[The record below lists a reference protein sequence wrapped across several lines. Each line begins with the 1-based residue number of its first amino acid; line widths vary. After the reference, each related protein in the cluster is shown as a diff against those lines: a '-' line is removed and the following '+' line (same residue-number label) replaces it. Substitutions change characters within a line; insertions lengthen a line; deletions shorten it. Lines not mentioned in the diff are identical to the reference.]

1 MTRDVLAVSP
11 DTSVRD
17 AARMMIDNRISGLPV
32 VQDGRVVG
40 ILSEA
45 DYVAKDSSATWV
57 TRVLFRGEDSPLSG
71 VEQVR
76 ELMSSS
82 PVTIASTATIQEA
95 ARVMTRRGF
104 KRLPVEDS
112 GRLVGIITRSDL
124 VKAYVRTD
132 EEIADDARDVVAV
145 LPGPMS
151 EVKVEVEDG
160 VATITGVVDNSYE
173 SRLVAAMVRS
183 VEGIQRV
190 DNRIEWEVDA
200 ELGDSPWSAF
210 PPEGASR

>member
-200 ELGDSPWSAF
+200 ELGDSPWSAC